1 MLITPE
7 PYIIYYLLVKTD
19 KRVCYPLTNN
29 RFFLTFYKLVKQ
41 LSMIHQLSP
50 SILVET
56 PLGTGQALFI
66 IDYGMHQNTCWVVA
80 LAKDGS
86 IKHFDCNDVI
96 LSTNYTY
103 GLNLMKNKTT
113 DT

>member
-1 MLITPE
+1 
-7 PYIIYYLLVKTD
+7 
-19 KRVCYPLTNN
+19 
-29 RFFLTFYKLVKQ
+29 
-41 LSMIHQLSP
+41 MIHQCKP

-56 PLGTGQALFI
+56 PLGTGQAIFI

-80 LAKDGS
+80 LQNNGV

-103 GLNLMKNKTT
+103 GMNLRKNKFTPT
-113 DT
+113 ENNEK